1 MKEFKKSAKER
12 NKEMQFIGQARRAE
26 ERGDYDKVQ
35 MYEEKANTANQA
47 SARYGIAAINDI
59 TNAGGKA
66 SADILQNMRTT
77 TSSENIAGAQEAGRN
92 TRFNAEQYS
101 QNARF
106 NVEQANLNAR
116 AQMLTGDGRTA
127 MMLGSGKTD
136 AERLE
141 SGMKKLQEITAD
153 KSGMAAV
160 KLLAETN
167 VKLQAAGQPPVT
179 MADLL
184 GGAREF
190 SALMYPKVADTA
202 PTRERPR

>member
-1 MKEFKKSAKER
+1 MADIE
-12 NKEMQFIGQARRAE
+12 NARRAE
-26 ERGDYDKVQ
+26 AKGDFKDMRTFEDRASERL
-35 MYEEKANTANQA
+35 AA
-47 SARYGIAAINDI
+47 SDDRFTGLISQITGKEAEVATNLYNNMESIAANKDAAALKES
-59 TNAGGKA
+59 NLNK
-66 SADILQNMRTT
+66 
-77 TSSENIAGAQEAGRN
+77 
-92 TRFNAEQYS
+92 RFNAEQYS

-116 AQMLTGDGRTA
+116 ALMPTGDARTA
-127 MMLGSGKTD
+127 IMLGSGNTQ

-167 VKLQAAGQPPVT
+167 AKLQAAGQPPIT